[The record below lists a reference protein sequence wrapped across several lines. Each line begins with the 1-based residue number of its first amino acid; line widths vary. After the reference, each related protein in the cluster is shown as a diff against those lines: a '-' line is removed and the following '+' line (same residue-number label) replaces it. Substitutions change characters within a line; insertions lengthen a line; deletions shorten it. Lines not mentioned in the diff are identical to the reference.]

1 MRRQQA
7 EQLGAILN
15 QFLRE
20 EGLETPYNEWRL
32 IQAWPEVM
40 GQGIARYT
48 LSTEIHNR
56 TLFVRLSSSV
66 VRHELM
72 SGRKA
77 LVHRLNNYIG
87 AQVIDNIVFR

>member
-7 EQLGAILN
+7 ELLGAVLN

-32 IQAWPEVM
+32 VEAWPEVM
-40 GQGIARYT
+40 GQAIARYT
-48 LSTEIHNR
+48 LSTEIRNR

-66 VRHELM
+66 VRQELM
-72 SGRKA
+72 AGRKT
-77 LVHRLNNYIG
+77 LVQRLNNYVG

>member
-77 LVHRLNNYIG
+77 LVHRRNNYIG